1 MKRLSE
7 QEIKSMSDNELR
19 EQVKLLEF
27 RADDLRKRRED
38 PQRIETEI
46 CYVQREIELRRKFG
60 HAQQTA
66 RVTESHEGA
75 LSFDNL

>member
-1 MKRLSE
+1 MNRLSE
-7 QEIKSMSDNELR
+7 QEIKAMSDNELR

-38 PQRIETEI
+38 PEQIETEI

-60 HAQQTA
+60 HAQQTV
-66 RVTESHEGA
+66 RVTAPQEDA

>member
-19 EQVKLLEF
+19 EQVRLLEV
-27 RADDLRKRRED
+27 RADDLRKRREE
-38 PQRIETEI
+38 PQRVETEI

-60 HAQQTA
+60 HAQQSA
-66 RVTESHEGA
+66 RTSTSHEDS

>member
-7 QEIKSMSDNELR
+7 QEIKAMSDNELR
-19 EQVKLLEF
+19 EQVKLLES
-27 RADDLRKRRED
+27 RAADLRKRREE

-66 RVTESHEGA
+66 RATAPQEGE